1 MIQKLNPTLHRI
13 YSIMLSESTRKR
25 GERIIIGV
33 AILSF
38 LLHLLL
44 IILTDYGFL
53 SFAKSGRLLN
63 STIAAIYTPF
73 SFILIY
79 EVYLLVYYLPRSIT
93 TYIGKQYEI
102 ITLIVIRRLFKDL
115 GNLELSP
122 NWFQVQGDL
131 QFTYDLIATILLFL
145 LIYLFNR
152 LNQRRN
158 NLAVR
163 EEVLNS
169 DVAVF
174 VRQKKAIAVLLVP
187 ILLALAIYSFGN
199 WMQVVLSGNTMLNIT
214 LKDVNSIFFGEF
226 FSLLILTDVL
236 LLLLSLLY
244 IDKFN
249 TVIRNSGFIIS
260 TILLR
265 ISFSVTGL
273 LNVALIVA
281 AVAFGVIMLAIHN
294 LYESLNN
301 SEAVL

>member
-1 MIQKLNPTLHRI
+1 MIQKINPVLQKV
-13 YSIMLSESTRKR
+13 YSLLLSEKTRER

-38 LLHLLL
+38 VLHLLL
-44 IILTDYGFL
+44 IILNDYGFL
-53 SFAKSGRLLN
+53 SFAKPGKLLN

-115 GNLELSP
+115 GNLELTP
-122 NWFQVQGDL
+122 DWFRVQNDL
-131 QFTYDLIATILLFL
+131 QFTYDLVTTIVLFL

-158 NLAVR
+158 STAVK
-163 EEVLNS
+163 EEALK
-169 DVAVF
+169 DGVAVF
-174 VRQKKAIAVLLVP
+174 IRQKKAIAVLLVP
-187 ILLALAIYSFGN
+187 TLLILAVYSFGN
-199 WMQVVLSGNTMLNIT
+199 WIYDVFAGASLSVT
-214 LKDVNSIFFGEF
+214 LKDINSIFFDEF

-236 LLLLSLLY
+236 LLLLSLLH

-265 ISFSVTGL
+265 ISFSVSGL
-273 LNVALIVA
+273 LNVALIVT

-294 LYESLNN
+294 LYESLDN
-301 SEAVL
+301 SEPVS

>member
-1 MIQKLNPTLHRI
+1 MIQKINPVLQKV
-13 YSIMLSESTRKR
+13 YSLLLSEKTRER

-38 LLHLLL
+38 VLHLLL
-44 IILTDYGFL
+44 IILNDYGFL
-53 SFAKSGRLLN
+53 SFAKPGKLLN

-79 EVYLLVYYLPRSIT
+79 EV
-93 TYIGKQYEI
+93 YIGKQYEI

-115 GNLELSP
+115 GNLELTP
-122 NWFQVQGDL
+122 DWFRVQNDL
-131 QFTYDLIATILLFL
+131 QFTYDLVTTIVLFL

-158 NLAVR
+158 STAVK
-163 EEVLNS
+163 EEALK
-169 DVAVF
+169 DGVAVF
-174 VRQKKAIAVLLVP
+174 IRQKKAIAVLLVP
-187 ILLALAIYSFGN
+187 TLLILAVYSFGN
-199 WMQVVLSGNTMLNIT
+199 WIYDVFAGASLSVT
-214 LKDVNSIFFGEF
+214 LKDINSIFFDEF

-236 LLLLSLLY
+236 LLLLSLLH

-265 ISFSVTGL
+265 ISFSVSGL
-273 LNVALIVA
+273 LNVALIVT

-294 LYESLNN
+294 LYESLDN
-301 SEAVL
+301 SEPVS